1 MSAKGVT
8 LIVGVGA
15 GLGAALARCFAG
27 AGMDVAVAARD
38 GARLEPLAGD
48 LGDLGIRGR
57 ALRLSTSYQASGDV
71 L

>member
-1 MSAKGVT
+1 MSEKGVT
-8 LIVGVGA
+8 LIVGVGP

-48 LGDLGIRGR
+48 LDGPGVRGW
-57 ALRLSTSYQASGDV
+57 A
-71 L
+71 